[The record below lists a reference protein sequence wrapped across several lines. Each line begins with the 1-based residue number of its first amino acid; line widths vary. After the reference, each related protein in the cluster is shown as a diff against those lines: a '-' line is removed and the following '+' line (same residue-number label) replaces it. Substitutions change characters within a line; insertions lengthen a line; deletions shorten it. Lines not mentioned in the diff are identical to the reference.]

1 MAAGGKPAYLMFL
14 SRLQPISWLSVRGS
28 PARLVSDTTRSCA
41 ATLMSSIVGIIS
53 DTHGLMR
60 PEALAALHGSSSI
73 LHAGDIGS
81 ELVLRTLQEI
91 APVYAVRGNNDTAEW
106 AATIPIA
113 TDVTIG
119 GISIHVLH
127 DIDDLKIDTATP
139 RVRVV
144 VTGHSHRPLIEER
157 HGILFVNPGSAGPRR
172 FTLPVSVAKL
182 EICADKLTA
191 TLIEL
196 DVPRPSRAK
205 Q

>member
-1 MAAGGKPAYLMFL
+1 MPTL
-14 SRLQPISWLSVRGS
+14 ISS
-28 PARLVSDTTRSCA
+28 T
-41 ATLMSSIVGIIS
+41 IGIIS
-53 DTHGLMR
+53 DTHGLIR
-60 PEALAALHGSSSI
+60 PEALAALQGSSAI
-73 LHAGDIGS
+73 IHAGDIGS

-106 AATIPIA
+106 AAAIPIA
-113 TDVTIG
+113 TDVTIA

-127 DIDDLKIDTATP
+127 DIAELKIATATQQ
-139 RVRVV
+139 VRVV
-144 VTGHSHRPLIEER
+144 VTGHSHRPRIDER

-196 DVPRPSRAK
+196 DVPKPSQDRR
-205 Q
+205 